1 MKAAVVTK
9 INCIE
14 IMDLPMPKISDYEV
28 LCKMQYGATCT
39 GTDLHIL
46 TGCPW
51 NIAYPIIM
59 GHESIGEV
67 VETGKK
73 VRHFKIGDLITRVG
87 VHSYPE
93 LGINAGNGWGGY
105 AEYGIGVDHWAIK
118 ADGADVRY
126 RFDTTIQQV
135 VPRYIDPAE
144 ATLFITLRETLS
156 YITRLG
162 IKSGQD
168 ILIVGSG
175 ANALAFAA
183 HAKIAGA
190 GNIVVLGS
198 KNKEAQAKLCGTTDY
213 YDYKSEDSPKAI
225 KEKYP
230 QGFDVLLDAVGESA
244 QLQSVFSNLKNN
256 GVFGIY
262 GLNEF
267 GRASINPF
275 SAKGSYRFYNGG
287 YDEVETH
294 LRIVDYFREN
304 KINPKAFIDKDSA
317 YPLEKIGEAFE
328 DIKAKRLKDTKALIK
343 LS

>member
-9 INCIE
+9 LNCIE
-14 IMDLPMPKISDYEV
+14 IMDLPMPKISEYEV
-28 LCKMQYGATCT
+28 LCKMHYGATCT

-51 NIAYPIIM
+51 NIKYPIIM

-73 VRHFKIGDLITRVG
+73 VKNYKMGDIIVRVG
-87 VHSYPE
+87 VHDYPD
-93 LGINAGNGWGGY
+93 LGISAGNGWGGY
-105 AEYGIGVDHWAIK
+105 SEYGIGVDHWAIK
-118 ADGADVRY
+118 VDNADVRY
-126 RFDTTIQQV
+126 HFDTTIQQI
-135 VPRYIDPAE
+135 VPSYIDHAD

-162 IKSGQD
+162 IKRGHD
-168 ILIVGSG
+168 VLIVGSG
-175 ANALAFAA
+175 ANGIAFAA
-183 HAKIAGA
+183 HSQIAGA
-190 GNIVVLGS
+190 ENIIMIGNQ
-198 KNKEAQAKLCGTTDY
+198 NKETQAKMCGVTDY
-213 YDYKSEDSPKAI
+213 YDYKNEDVPKLI
-225 KEKYP
+225 KEKYTK
-230 QGFDVLLDAVGESA
+230 GFDVLIDAVGESA

-275 SAKGSYRFYNGG
+275 SAKGSYTFYNGG
-287 YDEVETH
+287 YDEVEAH

-304 KINPKAFIDKDSA
+304 KINPKAFIDKNNA
-317 YPLEKIGEAFE
+317 YPLEKISDAFD

-343 LS
+343 L